1 MDSMFPFMLSI
12 IMFIS
17 SYIVVI
23 VTYFFLNYINEE
35 KFKKNSIIFGQ
46 LSFFSLIVYIFL
58 TPLYLKAANPNELI
72 YTFVYHSV
80 ILIF

>member
-1 MDSMFPFMLSI
+1 MFPFMLSI

-23 VTYFFLNYINEE
+23 VTYLFLNYIQEE
-35 KFKKNSIIFGQ
+35 KYKKNSIIFGQ

-72 YTFVYHSV
+72 YTFVYHSLV
-80 ILIF
+80 LVL